1 MTIEIHCFP
10 YYIHLPIPIGK
21 NFKKAECRKTK
32 WKMKIGQFFK
42 EDAVCRLISIINLLV
57 YAVSPKN

>member
-1 MTIEIHCFP
+1 
-10 YYIHLPIPIGK
+10 
-21 NFKKAECRKTK
+21 
-32 WKMKIGQFFK
+32 MKIGQFFK